1 MPATEVDSKDYRPF
15 FLCKPQ
21 FLQEIVSMSLGR
33 NTIPRKARGAGA
45 MVSVAP
51 ASRRLLADSL
61 ISNTVATI
69 RHISAKEMNS
79 GAAR

>member
-1 MPATEVDSKDYRPF
+1 
-15 FLCKPQ
+15 
-21 FLQEIVSMSLGR
+21 MSLGR